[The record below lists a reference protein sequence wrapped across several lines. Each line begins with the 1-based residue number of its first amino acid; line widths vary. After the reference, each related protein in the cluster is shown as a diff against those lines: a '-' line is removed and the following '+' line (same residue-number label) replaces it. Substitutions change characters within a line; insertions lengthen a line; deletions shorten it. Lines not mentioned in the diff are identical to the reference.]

1 MLLKAVRSLRTWIV
15 LFAAVWITALII
27 MITNQPEKGAA
38 SVEELATGVTD
49 ALRAADA
56 ERLAELVSLPNGAEE
71 AAQATV
77 SGFAEAGVRDI
88 STTPELLRGRMQL
101 TVSYLRPDG
110 ARGTLHLP
118 TVHADNR
125 WQVNPIPLP

>member
-15 LFAAVWITALII
+15 LLAAVWITAVI
-27 MITNQPEKGAA
+27 MMISSQPERGAA
-38 SVEELATGVTD
+38 SVQELAERVTD
-49 ALRAADA
+49 ALRAADS
-56 ERLAELVSLPNGAEE
+56 ERLAEVVSLAEGAED

-77 SGFAEAGVRDI
+77 SGFAEAGVSEI
-88 STTPELLRGRMQL
+88 STKAELLRGRMQL

-110 ARGTLHLP
+110 GRGTLHLP

-125 WQVNPIPLP
+125 WQVTPIPLP